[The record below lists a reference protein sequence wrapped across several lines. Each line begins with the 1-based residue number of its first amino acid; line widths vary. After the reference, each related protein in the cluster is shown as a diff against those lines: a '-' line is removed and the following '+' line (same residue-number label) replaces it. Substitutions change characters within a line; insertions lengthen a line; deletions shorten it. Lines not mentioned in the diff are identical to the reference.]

1 MWGKYFKVQIYK
13 KRDGAKI
20 SNPTHEEIAIGGIA
34 NFFANMLGNRNIDSI
49 LISIGFGEL
58 ENHKNKMQKI
68 EQVLKNLYEK
78 NDRNGIFAVVS
89 SLVQNHKLDD
99 AQISSLDQLI
109 APLGLAMEDG
119 SLIWKDENPIIHEH
133 YIDLKEEELPD
144 SFYYDLIINI
154 DKCYSFGVYSAVRI
168 LNRKLLENLLIDL
181 LRKKFGMS
189 EINLFFD
196 TGKKRFYDFNVL
208 LKNVNAKLDDFKPI
222 SAALDSEL
230 LKKIDKFRDLA
241 NSSAHTI
248 ELHIKKEELDDDKDD
263 IIFVVR
269 VLSKAIKSLMIEA
282 KKHW

>member
-1 MWGKYFKVQIYK
+1 
-13 KRDGAKI
+13 
-20 SNPTHEEIAIGGIA
+20 
-34 NFFANMLGNRNIDSI
+34 MLGNHNIDSI
-49 LISIGFGEL
+49 LISLGFGEL
-58 ENHKNKMQKI
+58 ENHRNKMQKI

-99 AQISSLDQLI
+99 AQISSLDQLV

-119 SLIWKDENPIIHEH
+119 SLIWKDKNPIIHEQ

-144 SFYYDLIINI
+144 SFYYDLMIDIN
-154 DKCYSFGVYSAVRI
+154 KCYSFGVYSAVRI
-168 LNRKLLENLLIDL
+168 LNRKVLENLLIDL

-196 TGKKRFYDFNVL
+196 TGKGRFHDFNVL

-222 SAALDSEL
+222 SAALDSKL
-230 LKKIDKFRDLA
+230 LKKINKFRDSG

-248 ELHIKKEELDDDKDD
+248 ELHIKKEELDGDKDD

-269 VLSKAIKSLMIEA
+269 VLSKAIKSL
-282 KKHW
+282 